1 MRRREFEQAIVL
13 ACAEANL
20 DEVAPLATTAYRAAL
35 VERMANDV
43 EHFGALNRK
52 LDYYEG
58 VLAARDA
65 APEDVTGERSV
76 RR

>member
-1 MRRREFEQAIVL
+1 ML
-13 ACAEANL
+13 A
-20 DEVAPLATTAYRAAL
+20 AYRAAL
-35 VERMANDV
+35 VDRMASDV
-43 EHFGALNRK
+43 EHLAALNRK

-65 APEDVTGERSV
+65 TPEDVTGAPSV